1 MELTALG
8 LVIVF
13 RSIAPPSPITPT
25 FEGAATAA
33 SCSLAEVAHSL
44 PLSHLPHRNQ
54 YDRRSL
60 EVKKSNLSI
69 QVASKYIFWQEQL
82 MHERILS

>member
-1 MELTALG
+1 MYVNHWWSSLRDLSGTSGVELTALG

-33 SCSLAEVAHSL
+33 SCSLAEVAHCL
-44 PLSHLPHRNQ
+44 FLTFLTEINTIGDHLR
-54 YDRRSL
+54 
-60 EVKKSNLSI
+60 
-69 QVASKYIFWQEQL
+69 
-82 MHERILS
+82 